1 MNPEVHSVVNIIPAN
16 LCAFDLRPAHSED
29 QFLTCGRNICK
40 IAALIDKSSTTKQK
54 QRHTDHMV
62 NTSSISS
69 DLCLHCHYLSS
80 PLSLPIRPFFY
91 CVIFPPFNPLSP
103 NIHIQILQTDLYI
116 FP

>member
-40 IAALIDKSSTTKQK
+40 IAALIDKSSKTKQK

-62 NTSSISS
+62 NTSSIGS

-80 PLSLPIRPFFY
+80 PLS
-91 CVIFPPFNPLSP
+91 
-103 NIHIQILQTDLYI
+103 
-116 FP
+116 